1 MEEKCKLIIER
12 PSGYAPLAVYGV
24 EIDGASVGKLKANST
39 LNVDVFT
46 GRHDLVFTQ
55 MGKVK
60 KAIRINIPEG
70 ESLAKVIFKLNMLN
84 GKVELRLQNAA
95 SEADSVPAGGGVNVN
110 VKQVNYGGMGC
121 LFFAVIVF
129 LAVIINSFPTSDTGT
144 TIDKS
149 KYENM
154 SSEKAAAEMLK
165 DATQEFDGGNYLSAL
180 ELCGEITNKYPDSR
194 EAADMN
200 NYKNEQFGKYI
211 HIGADALLSEYEA
224 NVVNADEKYTD
235 KAIVVSGTVSSI
247 SKNDGGNNLLV
258 LLKSSDLLSCVQL
271 NFGKD
276 STEAVASLR
285 EGSTITVLGTCKG
298 KSGKQLVIFDGLNVM
313 ITKCVM
319 LN

>member
-1 MEEKCKLIIER
+1 MEEKCKLLIER
-12 PSGYAPLAVYGV
+12 ASGNAPLAVYGV

-39 LNVDVFT
+39 LNVDVLP

-121 LFFAVIVF
+121 LIFAVVVF
-129 LAVIINSFPTSDTGT
+129 LAVIINSFSTSDTGT

-149 KYENM
+149 RYENM
-154 SSEKAAAEMLK
+154 SAEKAAAEMLK
-165 DATQEFDGGNYLSAL
+165 DATKEFDGGNYLSAL
-180 ELCGEITNKYPDSR
+180 ELCDEITNKYPDSR

-211 HIGADALLSEYEA
+211 HISADALLSEYEA

-235 KAIVVSGTVSSI
+235 KAMVVSGTVSSI

-285 EGSTITVLGTCKG
+285 EGSTVTVLGTCKG
-298 KSGKQLVIFDGLNVM
+298 KAENGLLYL
-313 ITKCVM
+313 TDLM
-319 LN
+319 L